1 MTRYPRMCDYTKW
14 KRLDLEAP
22 GEVSLSKSDP
32 ARRKEAERQTN
43 NDVRKPIQQL
53 ICDVHEEASTPN
65 RPVQENLL
73 YATRRM
79 VSMMGRV
86 ALAHERSTKILIWLT
101 AVLGVLTLAIV
112 ALTVVLI
119 LQAK

>member
-1 MTRYPRMCDYTKW
+1 MCDYTKW

-22 GEVSLSKSDP
+22 GETSLSQTDP

-43 NDVRKPIQQL
+43 NDLRKSIQQL

-65 RPVQENLL
+65 RAIEENLVC
-73 YATRRM
+73 ATRRM

-86 ALAHERSTKILIWLT
+86 ALAHERSSKILIWLT
-101 AVLGVLTLAIV
+101 GVLAVLTLAIV
-112 ALTVVLI
+112 LLTIVLI
-119 LQAK
+119 VKAK